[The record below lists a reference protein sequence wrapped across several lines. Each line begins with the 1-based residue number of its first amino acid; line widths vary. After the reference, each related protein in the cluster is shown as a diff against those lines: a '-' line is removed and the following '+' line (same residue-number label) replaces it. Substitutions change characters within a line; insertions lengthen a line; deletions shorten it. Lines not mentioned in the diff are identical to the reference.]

1 VLIVRAAPPS
11 SNEELIRP
19 TPWPG
24 ICADESRRIERR
36 WTDPRPTC
44 RSRMLSA
51 REGPLFA
58 LCCTCQRF
66 GRWSDPMM
74 RTLLPVAR
82 LPPLE
87 SAFSALVDTL
97 GAVSALTRKA
107 TTESRIRALRFVG
120 HPAVYSVPACR
131 RDV

>member
-1 VLIVRAAPPS
+1 
-11 SNEELIRP
+11 
-19 TPWPG
+19 
-24 ICADESRRIERR
+24 
-36 WTDPRPTC
+36 
-44 RSRMLSA
+44 MLSA

-97 GAVSALTRKA
+97 GAVSALTKKT
-107 TTESRIRALRFVG
+107 TTESRIQAPMTIAAHLRTRRRRGWPVG
-120 HPAVYSVPACR
+120 ATVGTPGRSAR
-131 RDV
+131 RRLRRSSGVAPGRGGRMRSTSAGRDR